1 MDMDAAGEH
10 RRLQLNEL
18 EEIKDDAYKS
28 SRAYNNKNKAFRDK
42 MILRS
47 NFIVG

>member
-1 MDMDAAGEH
+1 MDVADEH

-28 SRAYNNKNKAFRDK
+28 SQAYNDKNKAFRDK
-42 MILRS
+42 MISS